1 MYQRCKSLCFASNLQ
16 SRYKSILSKIEAKER
31 RNLLFEEE
39 KKRQRTAVG
48 RIEKIEV
55 KYQSPVEEVTLI
67 MNKCIST
74 PMDCAKHISEGV
86 SKVSA
91 IAMVDGSPW
100 DMNRPLLSNCELKL
114 LNLLSPENKLV
125 NTAFWRTCSFI
136 LGAVVDIAFK
146 QDVTVHLHSFPVPVI
161 KSGSFIYDVYLDLA
175 DWKPTDQEMRALSA
189 QYVKLINKELP
200 IERIEISES
209 LALDMFQD
217 NPIKMT
223 QIPDIAKSNNNK
235 IILYRIGDYID
246 ISKGPMVGNSSL
258 IGRCTIAAVHKIPE
272 KENLYRFQGVALPKG
287 IILNQYAYGLLENRA
302 RKFNNTSW
310 SVFSEENNEV
320 EDAKVFGRN

>member
-1 MYQRCKSLCFASNLQ
+1 M
-16 SRYKSILSKIEAKER
+16 
-31 RNLLFEEE
+31 
-39 KKRQRTAVG
+39 G

-55 KYQSPVEEVTLI
+55 KYQSPVEEVMLI

-74 PMDCAKHISEGV
+74 PMDCAKHISEGI

-100 DMNRPLLSNCELKL
+100 DMNRPLLSKCELKL
-114 LNLLSPENKLV
+114 LNLLSPENKVV

-200 IERIEISES
+200 IERIEVSES

-223 QIPDIAKSNNNK
+223 QIPDIAKTNNSK

-287 IILNQYAYGLLENRA
+287 IVLNQYAYGLLENRA
-302 RKFNNTSW
+302 RKFNNTTW

-320 EDAKVFGRN
+320 EDAKVFSRN

>member
-1 MYQRCKSLCFASNLQ
+1 MYQRCKSLCFAPNLQ
-16 SRYKSILSKIEAKER
+16 SRYKSILSKIEAKEK

-100 DMNRPLLSNCELKL
+100 DMNRPLSSNCELKL
-114 LNLLSPENKLV
+114 LNLLSPENKVV

-136 LGAVVDIAFK
+136 LGAVVDTAFK
-146 QDVTVHLHSFPVPVI
+146 EDVTVHLHSFPVPVI
-161 KSGSFIYDVYLDLA
+161 KSGSFIYDVYLDLD

-200 IERIEISES
+200 IERIEISER

-272 KENLYRFQGVALPKG
+272 KESLYRFQGVALPKG

-302 RKFNNTSW
+302 RKFNNTTW

-320 EDAKVFGRN
+320 EDVKVFGRN